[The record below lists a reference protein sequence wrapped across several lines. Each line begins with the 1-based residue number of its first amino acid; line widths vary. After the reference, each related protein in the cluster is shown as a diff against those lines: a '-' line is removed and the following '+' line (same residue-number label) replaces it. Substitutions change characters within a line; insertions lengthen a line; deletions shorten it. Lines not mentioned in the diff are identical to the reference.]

1 VSEDRPDRD
10 EVFDFLAEERQD
22 WRDPEEHPSP
32 EALTAYQADELSPE
46 EDERIQEHL
55 AQCRHCTEMLLELEE
70 FLQPEGVGEE
80 PVADFEAEADQ
91 RKLRPQMHG
100 SKRRLTTYAVA
111 AVLFMAVFGL
121 SIYTLSRSPEKF
133 KTLEPLDSER
143 GRPGAV
149 EAVQLPVTLLLK
161 SPAKT
166 AYTEYR
172 AIFWSGKVL
181 ARERS
186 PLKQS
191 PSFDVAVPLEDDELA
206 PGEYRIELQG
216 VRNGTTSFVGRYV
229 FRVVGH

>member
-1 VSEDRPDRD
+1 VSEDRSDRD

-55 AQCRHCTEMLLELEE
+55 GQCRHCTEMLLELEE
-70 FLQPEGVGEE
+70 FLRPEGVEEE
-80 PVADFEAEADQ
+80 PEADFEGAVDQ
-91 RKLRPQMHG
+91 GKLQPWWHG

-111 AVLFMAVFGL
+111 TVLFMAVFGL
-121 SIYTLSRSPEKF
+121 SIYNLSRGPERF

-149 EAVQLPVTLLLK
+149 EVVQLPVTLLLK

-166 AYTEYR
+166 AYPEYR
-172 AIFWSGKVL
+172 AEFWSGKRL
-181 ARERS
+181 ARERF

-191 PSFDVAVPLEDDELA
+191 PSFDVAVPLEGGDLD

-216 VRNGTTSFVGRYV
+216 VRNGTPSSVGSYV